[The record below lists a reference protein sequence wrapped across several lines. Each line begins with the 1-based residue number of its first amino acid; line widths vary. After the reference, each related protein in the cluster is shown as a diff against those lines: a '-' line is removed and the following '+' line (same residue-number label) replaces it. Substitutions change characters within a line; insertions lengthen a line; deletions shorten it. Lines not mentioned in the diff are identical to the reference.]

1 MQPCTLVYAAV
12 YIGLF
17 GCVHRSMPLGAL
29 IYAAVC
35 IAVFSL
41 VWGWVVKV
49 DVVVFLSD
57 VEKLVGGMADWP
69 W

>member
-1 MQPCTLVYAAV
+1 
-12 YIGLF
+12 
-17 GCVHRSMPLGAL
+17 MPLCRL
-29 IYAAVC
+29 VYAAVC

-41 VWGWVVKV
+41 VGGWVVKV

>member
-1 MQPCTLVYAAV
+1 
-12 YIGLF
+12 
-17 GCVHRSMPLGAL
+17 MPLGAL